1 MSTTELEGKRTRIST
16 VKSKKNKPAE
26 IFIKRI
32 EAGLICFGKNFF
44 D

>member
-1 MSTTELEGKRTRIST
+1 MNTTEPKGGWTKISA
-16 VKSKKNKPAE
+16 KSNPKPAE

-32 EAGLICFGKNFF
+32 EAGLIYFREKFF